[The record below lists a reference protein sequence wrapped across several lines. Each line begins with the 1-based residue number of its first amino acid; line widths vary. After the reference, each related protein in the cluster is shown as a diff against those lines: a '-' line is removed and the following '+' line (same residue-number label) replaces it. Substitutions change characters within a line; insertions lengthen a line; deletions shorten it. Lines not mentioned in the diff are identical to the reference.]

1 MSNGNSQPV
10 TEALRQE
17 HAEGFRMFTDAVQRI
32 SDEEWGRG
40 GIWTEVPARAAL
52 HTLLCARYYIAPTG
66 VNFSWEPGGVVFW
79 KSPISELPT
88 RVQMLE
94 QIATVA
100 AETNAYLV
108 QNGDEG
114 LLHQTSATNPAR
126 TRVANMIYALRH
138 LQHHVA
144 QISAECKRRG
154 FGAAKWEV

>member
-17 HAEGFRMFTDAVQRI
+17 HAEGFRMLADAVQRI
-32 SDEEWGRG
+32 SDEAWGQG

-66 VNFSWEPGGVVFW
+66 ENFSWNPSGVVFW

-94 QIATVA
+94 QITAVA
-100 AETNAYLV
+100 AETDAYLV
-108 QNGDEG
+108 HNGDEG
-114 LLHQTSATNPAR
+114 LLHQTAATNPTR